1 MFSPGSL
8 FAVRVF
14 YYCGVFLPVY
24 YPDIFEAIPS
34 AVDKCGQALS
44 GDLRETDSY
53 KDNVSILFERLYY
66 STQSNA
72 ASNTSTDVTAEKD
85 NDVPSNG
92 YHYYISRDESSTA
105 LSWVYVESIS
115 KDVLFSVT
123 DYSTDPAGKTI
134 TNDSNWDAQTLPEG
148 FNYLFTCENR
158 CDKNLLQ
165 RQDGDLN
172 CVFSSDTP
180 GCILSRSRFPT
191 RLAALKQSNAP
202 SPKISFAVREKPT
215 SYSLSNEIVS
225 DAQTWVNNIRFA
237 ISLVA
242 AAVVMF
248 TLMLLLSILFRQ
260 DRKLFERY
268 LHTDSSGFG

>member
-1 MFSPGSL
+1 MK
-8 FAVRVF
+8 R
-14 YYCGVFLPVY
+14 
-24 YPDIFEAIPS
+24 I
-34 AVDKCGQALS
+34 
-44 GDLRETDSY
+44 RY
-53 KDNVSILFERLYY
+53 KDNASILFERLYY

-148 FNYLFTCENR
+148 FNYLFTCENGVTKIYYS
-158 CDKNLLQ
+158 DK
-165 RQDGDLN
+165 DGDLN

-180 GCILSRSRFPT
+180 GAVLHA
-191 RLAALKQSNAP
+191 LAFLHAWRIKAKQC
-202 SPKISFAVREKPT
+202 
-215 SYSLSNEIVS
+215 
-225 DAQTWVNNIRFA
+225 
-237 ISLVA
+237 
-242 AAVVMF
+242 
-248 TLMLLLSILFRQ
+248 SITENQLC
-260 DRKLFERY
+260 
-268 LHTDSSGFG
+268 GA